1 MNRTTGLRH
10 FFLRVTVRK
19 SRFTSLLLLGPAA
32 ALFALLTIYPLG
44 RGLILSFFVTDYGFE
59 GAEFVGVENYQYLL
73 DDSFF
78 QIATWNTIVF
88 TLMATVSEVA
98 LGLML
103 ALMVYRRFP
112 GRWLV
117 IPTLIA
123 PFVLS
128 TMVVTAI
135 WRAWFHYDFGFLNN
149 LLRSVP
155 LPPVEW
161 LFDPDLA
168 MISLV
173 LVDLWQTAPLTFLIL
188 LAGLQSIQPETYEAA
203 RMDGASPVQILL
215 TITLPLLV
223 PHMLLAA
230 LLRSIDSFKIFD
242 KVYALTGGGPG
253 QATETLSMYVYKL
266 GFRFFDVG
274 LASTAAVV
282 MIIVAGLLAS
292 VYAFNIVKGRSRVA

>member
-1 MNRTTGLRH
+1 M
-10 FFLRVTVRK
+10 RK

-44 RGLILSFFVTDYGFE
+44 RGLILSFFTTDYGFE
-59 GAEFVGVENYQYLL
+59 GADFVGVENYQYLL
-73 DDSFF
+73 SDSFF
-78 QIATWNTIVF
+78 QTATWNTVAF

-117 IPTLIA
+117 IPTLVA

-149 LLRSVP
+149 LLHSVS

-161 LFDPDLA
+161 LFNPDLA

-203 RMDGASPVQILL
+203 RMDGASPAQVLL

-266 GFRFFDVG
+266 GFKFFDVG

-282 MIIVAGLLAS
+282 MIVVAGLLAA
-292 VYAFNIVKGRSRVA
+292 VYAINIVKGRSRVA

>member
-1 MNRTTGLRH
+1 MKHTRW
-10 FFLRVTVRK
+10 
-19 SRFTSLLLLGPAA
+19 TSLWLLAPAG
-32 ALFALLTIYPLG
+32 ALFAILTVYPLG
-44 RGLILSFFVTDYGFE
+44 RGIILSFFNTDYGFK
-59 GAEFVGVENYQYLL
+59 GATFVGLENYQYLL
-73 DDSFF
+73 SDSFF
-78 QIATWNTIVF
+78 QQATWNTVSF

-98 LGLML
+98 LGFLL
-103 ALMVYRRFP
+103 ALLVCRRFP

-117 IPTLIA
+117 IPSLVA

-149 LLRSVP
+149 LLRSFS
-155 LPPVEW
+155 LQPVEW
-161 LFDPDLA
+161 LFNPDIV
-168 MISLV
+168 MFSLV

-188 LAGLQSIQPETYEAA
+188 LAGLQSIQPEIYEAA
-203 RMDGASPVQILL
+203 RMDGASSRQILF
-215 TITLPLLV
+215 TITLPLLG

-266 GFRFFDVG
+266 GFKFFDVG
-274 LASTAAVV
+274 LASAAAVV
-282 MIIVAGLLAS
+282 MVVIAGLLAA
-292 VYAFNIVKGRSRVA
+292 VYAVYIAKGQSRVA

>member
-1 MNRTTGLRH
+1 M
-10 FFLRVTVRK
+10 
-19 SRFTSLLLLGPAA
+19 LLGPAA

-59 GAEFVGVENYQYLL
+59 GADFVGVENYQYLL

-117 IPTLIA
+117 IPMLIA

-149 LLRSVP
+149 LLRSVQ

>member
-1 MNRTTGLRH
+1 M
-10 FFLRVTVRK
+10 RK

-59 GAEFVGVENYQYLL
+59 GADFVGVENYQYLL
-73 DDSFF
+73 NDSFF

-117 IPTLIA
+117 IPMLIA